1 VGLNWFYEK
10 ITTII
15 SVYMNFTQSVSTCF
29 KKYLDFKGRA
39 SRSEFWYFFLFY
51 ILASFLGGF
60 VVGFLVS
67 PSSEFFYVLL
77 IIIFVGLFIPAL
89 SVTVRRFHDF
99 GVSGWMYCAFIPPLM
114 ISGYIQDTQPSLAGI
129 IKLGTLVVFCV
140 YVSQKPNK
148 RKNKFGPV
156 PKK

>member
-1 VGLNWFYEK
+1 
-10 ITTII
+10 
-15 SVYMNFTQSVSTCF
+15 MNFPQSVSTCF

-39 SRSEFWYFFLFY
+39 SRSEFWYFMLFY

-60 VVGFLVS
+60 VIGFLVS
-67 PSSEFFYVLL
+67 PSSEFFYVLA

-99 GVSGWMYCAFIPPLM
+99 GVSGWMYCAFIVPFV
-114 ISGYIQDTQPSLAGI
+114 ISGFIEDTQPLLAGI

-148 RKNKFGPV
+148 RKNKFGFV

>member
-1 VGLNWFYEK
+1 
-10 ITTII
+10 
-15 SVYMNFTQSVSTCF
+15 MNFTQSVSTCF

-51 ILASFLGGF
+51 TLASFLIGF
-60 VVGFLVS
+60 VIGFLMS
-67 PSSEFFYVLL
+67 PYGESALLSVL
-77 IIIFVGLFIPAL
+77 IIVFVGLFIPAL

-99 GVSGWMYCAFIPPLM
+99 GVSGWMYCAFIVPFV
-114 ISGYIQDTQPSLAGI
+114 ISGFIEDTQPLLAVI
-129 IKLGTLVVFCV
+129 IKLGTFVVFCV

-148 RKNKFGPV
+148 RKNKFGSV

>member
-1 VGLNWFYEK
+1 
-10 ITTII
+10 
-15 SVYMNFTQSVSTCF
+15 MNFPQSVSTCF

-51 ILASFLGGF
+51 IITSFLVGWVIGSFVALLGGS
-60 VVGFLVS
+60 VN
-67 PSSEFFYVLL
+67 VLL
-77 IIIFVGLFIPAL
+77 VVLSVVFIALFIPAL

-114 ISGYIQDTQPSLAGI
+114 ISGYIQDAQPSLAGI

-148 RKNKFGPV
+148 RKNKFGSV

>member
-1 VGLNWFYEK
+1 
-10 ITTII
+10 
-15 SVYMNFTQSVSTCF
+15 MNFPQSVSTCF
-29 KKYLDFKGRA
+29 QKYFDFKGRA

-51 ILASFLGGF
+51 IITSFLVGWVIGSFVALLGGS
-60 VVGFLVS
+60 VN
-67 PSSEFFYVLL
+67 VLL
-77 IIIFVGLFIPAL
+77 VVLSVVFIALFIPAL

-99 GVSGWMYCAFIPPLM
+99 GVSGWMYCAFIPPFM

-148 RKNKFGPV
+148 RKNKFGSV

>member
-1 VGLNWFYEK
+1 
-10 ITTII
+10 
-15 SVYMNFTQSVSTCF
+15 MNFSQSVSTCF
-29 KKYLDFKGRA
+29 QKYLDFKGRA
-39 SRSEFWYFFLFY
+39 SRSEFWYFFLFSFIASVVAGGLIGVLTRPSDEVPI
-51 ILASFLGGF
+51 ILF
-60 VVGFLVS
+60 VVVIAL
-67 PSSEFFYVLL
+67 
-77 IIIFVGLFIPAL
+77 FVPLL

-148 RKNKFGPV
+148 RKNKFGSF

>member
-1 VGLNWFYEK
+1 
-10 ITTII
+10 
-15 SVYMNFTQSVSTCF
+15 M
-29 KKYLDFKGRA
+29 DFKGRA

-51 ILASFLGGF
+51 IITSFLVGWVIGSFVALLGGS
-60 VVGFLVS
+60 VN
-67 PSSEFFYVLL
+67 VLL
-77 IIIFVGLFIPAL
+77 VVLSVVFIALFIPAL

-99 GVSGWMYCAFIPPLM
+99 GVSGWMYCAFIPPFM

-148 RKNKFGPV
+148 RKNKFGSV

>member
-1 VGLNWFYEK
+1 
-10 ITTII
+10 
-15 SVYMNFTQSVSTCF
+15 MNFPQSVSTCL

-39 SRSEFWYFFLFY
+39 SRSEFWYFFLFSIIASVVAGGLIGALARPSDEVPI
-51 ILASFLGGF
+51 ILF
-60 VVGFLVS
+60 VVVIALT
-67 PSSEFFYVLL
+67 
-77 IIIFVGLFIPAL
+77 IPLL

>member
-1 VGLNWFYEK
+1 
-10 ITTII
+10 
-15 SVYMNFTQSVSTCF
+15 MNFPQSVSTCF
-29 KKYLDFKGRA
+29 QKYLDFKGRA

-51 ILASFLGGF
+51 IIASFVAGWLIGSFVALLGGS
-60 VVGFLVS
+60 VN
-67 PSSEFFYVLL
+67 VLL
-77 IIIFVGLFIPAL
+77 VVLSVVFIALFIPAL

-99 GVSGWMYCAFIPPLM
+99 GVSGWMYCAFIPPFM

-148 RKNKFGPV
+148 RKNKFGSV